1 MGVPVDFNVAT
12 DNFRG
17 PIDLLLF
24 LVRRHEV
31 ELEQVPL
38 SSVTEQYI
46 EYLEVLKEIQID
58 TVGDFIEVAS
68 LLIEMKARAA
78 LPRNE
83 FEPEESVE
91 DPRQDLVQR
100 LLMYKQFKDAAILLE
115 EKASHWQTRYGR
127 VVDDLP
133 PRKVN
138 LAEQP
143 IQEVELWDLVSAFG
157 RVLRDNVPKPEA
169 NIVYDET
176 PIQVYMKQIHSQLAT
191 QGSISFLTLFG
202 EGMHKSAMIGV
213 FLAVLELAR
222 HHNVATEQPD
232 LHGDIN
238 IVPCDGFNP
247 DLELAD
253 VDDYDPHKPKGD
265 PASLVG

>member
-1 MGVPVDFNVAT
+1 MDFSVAT

-24 LVRRHEV
+24 LVRRHEI
-31 ELEQVPL
+31 ELDRVPL
-38 SSVTEQYI
+38 SAVTDQYM
-46 EYLEVLKEIQID
+46 EYLEVLTEIQID

-68 LLIEMKARAA
+68 LLIEMKARAV

-83 FEPEESVE
+83 FEEDETVE
-91 DPRQDLVQR
+91 DPRQDLVHR

-115 EKASHWQTRYGR
+115 EKSSHWQNRYSR
-127 VVDDLP
+127 MVNDLP
-133 PRKVN
+133 PRRVD

-143 IQEVELWDLVSAFG
+143 IKEVELWDLVSAFG
-157 RVLRDNVPKPEA
+157 RILRDNVPKPEA

-176 PIQVYMKQIHSQLAT
+176 PIQVYMQQIHGRLVSE
-191 QGSISFLTLFG
+191 GSLSFMTLFE

-222 HHNVATEQPD
+222 HHSVATEQDD
-232 LHGDIN
+232 LHADIH
-238 IVPCDGFNP
+238 IVPSEGFDP
-247 DLELAD
+247 KLELTD

-265 PASLVG
+265 PASLVE